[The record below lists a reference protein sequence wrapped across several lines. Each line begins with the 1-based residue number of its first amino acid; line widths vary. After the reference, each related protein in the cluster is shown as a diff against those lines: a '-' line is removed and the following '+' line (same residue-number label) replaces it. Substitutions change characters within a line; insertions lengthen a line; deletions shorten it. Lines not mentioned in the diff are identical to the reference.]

1 MANLNDFARD
11 LSTTTSF
18 VVENIAV
25 PDKLVRVFQFP
36 IPIRGTRDLLK
47 IRGVGEADIR
57 ASLLK
62 GELRVKILAK
72 EIRVVQSD
80 IDLLQFNLDEKSF
93 LQSAG
98 VVDGL
103 EVSAG
108 MGEHSSLRDLI
119 HFIDDG
125 PADGFES
132 GAYKVVLG
140 QPFPTSITW
149 YADNTQTAKIV
160 EKLIVRNGMQ
170 NPTSITWNMYD
181 VDGSTILHTI
191 IDAITYTDNTFEST
205 RTRTIL

>member
-1 MANLNDFARD
+1 
-11 LSTTTSF
+11 
-18 VVENIAV
+18 
-25 PDKLVRVFQFP
+25 
-36 IPIRGTRDLLK
+36 
-47 IRGVGEADIR
+47 
-57 ASLLK
+57 
-62 GELRVKILAK
+62 
-72 EIRVVQSD
+72 
-80 IDLLQFNLDEKSF
+80 

>member
-80 IDLLQFNLDEKSF
+80 IDLLQFNDDQKNF
-93 LQSAG
+93 LQDAG
-98 VVDGL
+98 VVNGL
-103 EVSAG
+103 EVTVNTPSGNLTYYWREKTPLIGLKNGVNRVFVTPDKFINGAHFG
-108 MGEHSSLRDLI
+108 NTLRIKVEHNGKELYEG
-119 HFIDDG
+119 IDYTVG
-125 PADGFES
+125 ES
-132 GAYKVVLG
+132 GGVGAGFDVIHLISFTPNHNSLLYC
-140 QPFPTSITW
+140 T
-149 YADNTQTAKIV
+149 YAIPA
-160 EKLIVRNGMQ
+160 
-170 NPTSITWNMYD
+170 
-181 VDGSTILHTI
+181 
-191 IDAITYTDNTFEST
+191 
-205 RTRTIL
+205 